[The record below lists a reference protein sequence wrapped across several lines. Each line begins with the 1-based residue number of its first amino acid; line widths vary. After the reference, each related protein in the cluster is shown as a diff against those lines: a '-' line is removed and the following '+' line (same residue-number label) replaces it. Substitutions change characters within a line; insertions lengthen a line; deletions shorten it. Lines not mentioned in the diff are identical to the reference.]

1 MWQECLAVSPLAA
14 SCGERALVRVLD
26 MGGETEGL
34 AKAAAEVAQAMGQI
48 DILINNA
55 GRSCSTR

>member
-1 MWQECLAVSPLAA
+1 MSPLAA
-14 SCGERALVRVLD
+14 SGGERALVRVLD